1 MLAIAPKQTSVARDF
16 TPHRGNSQSGKN
28 GKGKYSLSKG
38 IVPRVTRLVNSRGN
52 GHLRYWKAS
61 AVSIML
67 TVLMTC
73 EVFIP
78 LNDIATEGYECGRP
92 GEYDDRLEMVVC
104 EEHKRE
110 LVEFNAVGSPK
121 GVAASTRQQF
131 SGAA

>member
-78 LNDIATEGYECGRP
+78 SNDIATE
-92 GEYDDRLEMVVC
+92 VT
-104 EEHKRE
+104 
-110 LVEFNAVGSPK
+110 N
-121 GVAASTRQQF
+121 VAARQSTTNDWKWWSARNTKG
-131 SGAA
+131 SL